1 MHSNRS
7 FPMPRSLPRKASLL
21 CSTLLV
27 AGLPVAA
34 LASGEETREMGAHEH
49 GHGALNIAIE
59 GNTLAIELE
68 VPGFDI
74 VGFEHAPESDADKAA
89 VEEALAKLSEP
100 LRLFVLPEAAGCQ
113 VSEMLV
119 ELHGEEH
126 HEDHEEEHDH
136 DEKHEEH
143 EEGHDHGDEKH
154 DDHAEGHDHD
164 DEKHDEHDH
173 GDHEEHAE
181 GESHSEFHAAFLM
194 TCEDAS
200 KLTQIELAYF
210 NAFPNAEE
218 LDVQLVT
225 DAGARSV
232 EASGEAS
239 VIDLN

>member
-1 MHSNRS
+1 
-7 FPMPRSLPRKASLL
+7 MPRSLPRKASLL

-27 AGLPVAA
+27 AGLPAAA

-100 LRLFVLPEAAGCQ
+100 LSLFVLPEAAGCQ

-119 ELHGEEH
+119 ELHGEEL

-143 EEGHDHGDEKH
+143 
-154 DDHAEGHDHD
+154 AEGHDHD
-164 DEKHDEHDH
+164 DEKHEEHAEGHDH
-173 GDHEEHAE
+173 DEHEEHAE

-200 KLTQIELAYF
+200 KLTQVELAYF

-218 LDVQLVT
+218 LEVQLVT

-232 EASGEAS
+232 EASGDAA